1 MDQENLDT
9 DNILTVVDDNPTVF
23 IDIPAAPA
31 PEPVEVEEPKPVVV
45 EEPEPEPEVVPEP
58 EPEPVVVPEV
68 VPTLVVDTP
77 TEKHVIGTGDADDVY
92 LAKCVYKN
100 IYERKS
106 LTIHHLQRRLEELG
120 YNDVVGDKDGWLG
133 ELTMISV
140 EKFQQDKG
148 LAATGTIDADTFSKI
163 FEGDSNVN
171 VVL

>member
-9 DNILTVVDDNPTVF
+9 DNIPTVVDDSPTVV

-31 PEPVEVEEPKPVVV
+31 PEPVEVEEPKPVAV
-45 EEPEPEPEVVPEP
+45 EEP

-68 VPTLVVDTP
+68 EPIPVVAKP
-77 TEKHVIGTGDADDVY
+77 AEKHVVGTGDTDDVY

-120 YNDVVGDKDGWLG
+120 YKDVVGDKDGWLG
-133 ELTMISV
+133 ELTMMSV

-148 LAATGTIDADTFSKI
+148 LAATGKVDADTFSKI
-163 FEGDSNVN
+163 FEGDTNVN

>member
-9 DNILTVVDDNPTVF
+9 DNIPTVVDEAPAVI

-45 EEPEPEPEVVPEP
+45 EEPK
-58 EPEPVVVPEV
+58 PEPVPEV
-68 VPTLVVDTP
+68 KPIPVVDKP
-77 TEKHVIGTGDADDVY
+77 TVKHVVGTGDTDDVY

-120 YNDVVGDKDGWLG
+120 YKDVIGDKDGWLG
-133 ELTMISV
+133 DLTMMSV
-140 EKFQQDKG
+140 EKFQKDKG
-148 LAATGTIDADTFSKI
+148 LAATGKVDADTFRKI
-163 FEGDSNVN
+163 FEGDTNVN

>member
-9 DNILTVVDDNPTVF
+9 DNIPTVVDEAPAVV

-45 EEPEPEPEVVPEP
+45 EEPK
-58 EPEPVVVPEV
+58 PEPVPEV
-68 VPTLVVDTP
+68 KPIPVVAKP
-77 TEKHVIGTGDADDVY
+77 AEKHVVGTGDTDDVY

-120 YNDVVGDKDGWLG
+120 YKDVIGDRDGWLG

-140 EKFQQDKG
+140 EKFQKDKG
-148 LAATGTIDADTFSKI
+148 LAATGKVDADTFRKI
-163 FEGDSNVN
+163 FEGDTNVN

>member
-9 DNILTVVDDNPTVF
+9 DNIPTVVDDSPTVV

-31 PEPVEVEEPKPVVV
+31 PEPVEVEEPKPVAV
-45 EEPEPEPEVVPEP
+45 EEPEPEPE
-58 EPEPVVVPEV
+58 PEPVPEV
-68 VPTLVVDTP
+68 KPIPVVDKP
-77 TEKHVIGTGDADDVY
+77 TVKHVVGTGDTDDVY

-120 YNDVVGDKDGWLG
+120 YKDVIGDKDGWLG
-133 ELTMISV
+133 DLTMMSV
-140 EKFQQDKG
+140 EKFQKDKG
-148 LAATGTIDADTFSKI
+148 LAATGKVDADTFRKI
-163 FEGDSNVN
+163 FEGDTNVN

>member
-9 DNILTVVDDNPTVF
+9 DNIPTVVDEAPAVV

-31 PEPVEVEEPKPVVV
+31 PEPVEVEEPKPVAV
-45 EEPEPEPEVVPEP
+45 EEPK
-58 EPEPVVVPEV
+58 PEPVVIPEV
-68 VPTLVVDTP
+68 KPIPVIAKPA
-77 TEKHVIGTGDADDVY
+77 EKHVVGNGDADDVY

-120 YNDVVGDKDGWLG
+120 YKDVIGDRDGWLG

-140 EKFQQDKG
+140 EKFQKDKG
-148 LAATGTIDADTFSKI
+148 LAATGKVDADTFRKI
-163 FEGDSNVN
+163 FEGDTNVN

>member
-1 MDQENLDT
+1 MDQENLDIN
-9 DNILTVVDDNPTVF
+9 NIPAVVDDSPTVV

-31 PEPVEVEEPKPVVV
+31 PEPVEVEEPKPVAV
-45 EEPEPEPEVVPEP
+45 EEP

-68 VPTLVVDTP
+68 KPIPVIAKPA
-77 TEKHVIGTGDADDVY
+77 EKHVIGNGDADDVY

-120 YNDVVGDKDGWLG
+120 YKDVIGDRDGWLG

-148 LAATGTIDADTFSKI
+148 LAATGKVDADTFRKI
-163 FEGDSNVN
+163 FEGDTNVN

>member
-9 DNILTVVDDNPTVF
+9 DNIPTVVDDSPTVV

-31 PEPVEVEEPKPVVV
+31 PEPVEVEEPKPVAV
-45 EEPEPEPEVVPEP
+45 EEPK
-58 EPEPVVVPEV
+58 PEPVVIPEV
-68 VPTLVVDTP
+68 KPIPVIAKPA
-77 TEKHVIGTGDADDVY
+77 EKHVVGNGDADDVY

-120 YNDVVGDKDGWLG
+120 YKDVIGDRDGWLG

-148 LAATGTIDADTFSKI
+148 LAATGKVDADTFRKI
-163 FEGDSNVN
+163 FEGDTNVN

>member
-1 MDQENLDT
+1 MDQENLDI
-9 DNILTVVDDNPTVF
+9 DNTPAVVDDNLTVF
-23 IDIPAAPA
+23 IDMPAAPA
-31 PEPVEVEEPKPVVV
+31 PEPVEVEEPKPVAV
-45 EEPEPEPEVVPEP
+45 EEPK
-58 EPEPVVVPEV
+58 PEPVVIPEAK
-68 VPTLVVDTP
+68 PS
-77 TEKHVIGTGDADDVY
+77 EKHVIGNGDADDVY

-133 ELTMISV
+133 ELTMIAI

-148 LAATGTIDADTFSKI
+148 LASTGTVDADTFRKI

-171 VVL
+171 VVI

>member
-9 DNILTVVDDNPTVF
+9 DNIPTVVDEAPAVV

-45 EEPEPEPEVVPEP
+45 EEPK
-58 EPEPVVVPEV
+58 PEPVPEV
-68 VPTLVVDTP
+68 KPIPVVDKP
-77 TEKHVIGTGDADDVY
+77 TVKHVVGTGDTDDVY

-120 YNDVVGDKDGWLG
+120 YKDVIGDKDGWLG
-133 ELTMISV
+133 DLTMMSV
-140 EKFQQDKG
+140 EKFQKDKG
-148 LAATGTIDADTFSKI
+148 LAATGKVDADTFRKI
-163 FEGDSNVN
+163 FEGDTNVN

>member
-9 DNILTVVDDNPTVF
+9 DNIPAVV

-45 EEPEPEPEVVPEP
+45 EEPK
-58 EPEPVVVPEV
+58 PEPVPEV
-68 VPTLVVDTP
+68 KPVQVVAKP
-77 TEKHVIGTGDADDVY
+77 AAKHVVGKGDADDVY

-120 YNDVVGDKDGWLG
+120 YKDVIGDKDGWLG
-133 ELTMISV
+133 DLTKIAI
-140 EKFQQDKG
+140 EKFQKDKG
-148 LAATGTIDADTFSKI
+148 LDATGKVDADTFRKI

-171 VVL
+171 VVI

>member
-1 MDQENLDT
+1 MDQENLDI
-9 DNILTVVDDNPTVF
+9 DNTPAVVDDNLTVF
-23 IDIPAAPA
+23 IDMPAAPA
-31 PEPVEVEEPKPVVV
+31 PEPVEVEEPKPVAV
-45 EEPEPEPEVVPEP
+45 EEP

-77 TEKHVIGTGDADDVY
+77 TEKHVIGTGDTDDVY

-133 ELTMISV
+133 ELTMIAI
-140 EKFQQDKG
+140 EKFQKDKG
-148 LAATGTIDADTFSKI
+148 LAATGKVDAETFRKI

-171 VVL
+171 VVI

>member
-9 DNILTVVDDNPTVF
+9 DNIPAVVDEAPAVI

-45 EEPEPEPEVVPEP
+45 EEPKPKPVPEVKPA
-58 EPEPVVVPEV
+58 PVVVKPTGNHV
-68 VPTLVVDTP
+68 VG
-77 TEKHVIGTGDADDVY
+77 KGDADDVY

-100 IYERKS
+100 MYERKS

-120 YNDVVGDKDGWLG
+120 YKDVIGDKDGWLG
-133 ELTMISV
+133 DLTMMSV
-140 EKFQQDKG
+140 EKFQKDKG
-148 LAATGTIDADTFSKI
+148 LAATGKVDAETFKKI

-171 VVL
+171 VII

>member
-9 DNILTVVDDNPTVF
+9 DNIPTVVDDSPTVV

-31 PEPVEVEEPKPVVV
+31 PEPVEVEEPKPVAV
-45 EEPEPEPEVVPEP
+45 EEP

-68 VPTLVVDTP
+68 EPIPVVAKP
-77 TEKHVIGTGDADDVY
+77 AEKHVVGTGDTDDVY

-120 YNDVVGDKDGWLG
+120 YKDVIGDKDGWLG
-133 ELTMISV
+133 DLTMMSV
-140 EKFQQDKG
+140 EKFQKDKG
-148 LAATGTIDADTFSKI
+148 LAATGKVDADTFSKI
-163 FEGDSNVN
+163 FEGDTNVN

>member
-1 MDQENLDT
+1 MDQENLDIN
-9 DNILTVVDDNPTVF
+9 NIPAVVDDSPTVV

-31 PEPVEVEEPKPVVV
+31 PEPVEVEEPKPVAV
-45 EEPEPEPEVVPEP
+45 EEPK
-58 EPEPVVVPEV
+58 PEPVVIPEV
-68 VPTLVVDTP
+68 KPIPVIAKPA
-77 TEKHVIGTGDADDVY
+77 EKHVVGNGDADDVY

-120 YNDVVGDKDGWLG
+120 YKDVIGDRDGWLG

-148 LAATGTIDADTFSKI
+148 LAATGKVDADTFSKI
-163 FEGDSNVN
+163 FEGDTNVN

>member
-9 DNILTVVDDNPTVF
+9 DNIPAVVDEAPAVI

-31 PEPVEVEEPKPVVV
+31 PEPEPVEVEEPKPVVV
-45 EEPEPEPEVVPEP
+45 EEPK
-58 EPEPVVVPEV
+58 PEPVPKVKPAPMVAKPTGNHVVG
-68 VPTLVVDTP
+68 
-77 TEKHVIGTGDADDVY
+77 KGDADDVY

-100 IYERKS
+100 MYERKS

-133 ELTMISV
+133 ELTMMSV
-140 EKFQQDKG
+140 EKFQKDKG
-148 LAATGTIDADTFSKI
+148 LAATGKIDADTFRKI

>member
-1 MDQENLDT
+1 MDNETLENKDT
-9 DNILTVVDDNPTVF
+9 PAVV

-45 EEPEPEPEVVPEP
+45 EEPK
-58 EPEPVVVPEV
+58 PEPVPEV
-68 VPTLVVDTP
+68 KPIPVVTKP
-77 TEKHVIGTGDADDVY
+77 AEKHVVGTGDTDDVY

-120 YNDVVGDKDGWLG
+120 YKDVVGDKDGWLG
-133 ELTMISV
+133 ELTMMSV
-140 EKFQQDKG
+140 EKFQKDKG
-148 LAATGTIDADTFSKI
+148 LAATGKVDADTFSKI
-163 FEGDSNVN
+163 FEGDTNVN

>member
-1 MDQENLDT
+1 MDQENLDVE
-9 DNILTVVDDNPTVF
+9 NIPAVVDEAPAVVV
-23 IDIPAAPA
+23 DIPAAPA

-45 EEPEPEPEVVPEP
+45 EEPKPEPEP
-58 EPEPVVVPEV
+58 EPEPVVVPEI
-68 VPTLVVDTP
+68 VPTLVIDTP
-77 TEKHVIGTGDADDVY
+77 AEKHVVGTGDTDDVY

-133 ELTMISV
+133 DLTMMSV

-148 LAATGTIDADTFSKI
+148 LAATGKVDADTFSKI
-163 FEGDSNVN
+163 FEGDTNVN

>member
-9 DNILTVVDDNPTVF
+9 DNIPTVVDDSPTVV

-45 EEPEPEPEVVPEP
+45 EEPK
-58 EPEPVVVPEV
+58 PEPVPEV
-68 VPTLVVDTP
+68 KPIPVVAKP
-77 TEKHVIGTGDADDVY
+77 AEKHVVGTGDTDDVY

-120 YNDVVGDKDGWLG
+120 YKDVIGDRDGWLG

-140 EKFQQDKG
+140 EKFQKDKG
-148 LAATGTIDADTFSKI
+148 LAATGKVDADTFRKI
-163 FEGDSNVN
+163 FEGDTNVN

>member
-9 DNILTVVDDNPTVF
+9 DNIPTVVDDSPTVV

-45 EEPEPEPEVVPEP
+45 EEPK
-58 EPEPVVVPEV
+58 PEPVPEV
-68 VPTLVVDTP
+68 KPIPVVAKP
-77 TEKHVIGTGDADDVY
+77 AEKHVVGTGDTDDVY

-120 YNDVVGDKDGWLG
+120 YKDVVGDKDGWLG
-133 ELTMISV
+133 ELTMMSV
-140 EKFQQDKG
+140 EKFQKDKG
-148 LAATGTIDADTFSKI
+148 LAATGKVDADTFSKI
-163 FEGDSNVN
+163 FEGDTNVN

>member
-1 MDQENLDT
+1 MDQENLDI
-9 DNILTVVDDNPTVF
+9 DNTPAVVDET
-23 IDIPAAPA
+23 PAAPA
-31 PEPVEVEEPKPVVV
+31 PEPVMVEEPKPEPVVIV
-45 EEPEPEPEVVPEP
+45 EEPAPVIPEVVPA
-58 EPEPVVVPEV
+58 PVAAKPV
-68 VPTLVVDTP
+68 
-77 TEKHVIGTGDADDVY
+77 EKHVIGKGDADDVY

-140 EKFQQDKG
+140 EKFQKDKG
-148 LAATGTIDADTFSKI
+148 LAATGKVDAETFRKI

-171 VVL
+171 VVI

>member
-1 MDQENLDT
+1 MDQENLDIN
-9 DNILTVVDDNPTVF
+9 NIPAVVDDSPTVV

-31 PEPVEVEEPKPVVV
+31 PEPVEVEEPKPVAV
-45 EEPEPEPEVVPEP
+45 EEPK
-58 EPEPVVVPEV
+58 PEPVVIPEV
-68 VPTLVVDTP
+68 KPIPVIAKPA
-77 TEKHVIGTGDADDVY
+77 EKHVVGNGDADDVY

-120 YNDVVGDKDGWLG
+120 YKDVIGDRDGWLG

-148 LAATGTIDADTFSKI
+148 LAATGKVDADTFRKI
-163 FEGDSNVN
+163 FEGDTNVN

>member
-1 MDQENLDT
+1 MDQENLDI
-9 DNILTVVDDNPTVF
+9 DNTPAVVDET
-23 IDIPAAPA
+23 PAAPA
-31 PEPVEVEEPKPVVV
+31 PEPVMVEEPKPEPVVIV
-45 EEPEPEPEVVPEP
+45 EEPAPVIPEVVPA
-58 EPEPVVVPEV
+58 PVAVKPV
-68 VPTLVVDTP
+68 
-77 TEKHVIGTGDADDVY
+77 EKHVIGEGDADDVY

-133 ELTMISV
+133 ELTMIAI

-148 LAATGTIDADTFSKI
+148 LASTGTVDADTFRKI

-171 VVL
+171 VVI

>member
-9 DNILTVVDDNPTVF
+9 DNIPAVVDEAPAVV

-45 EEPEPEPEVVPEP
+45 EEPK
-58 EPEPVVVPEV
+58 PEPVPEV
-68 VPTLVVDTP
+68 KPIPVVTKP
-77 TEKHVIGTGDADDVY
+77 AEKHVVGTGDTDDVY

-120 YNDVVGDKDGWLG
+120 YKDVIGDKDGWLG
-133 ELTMISV
+133 ELTMMSV
-140 EKFQQDKG
+140 EKFQKDKG
-148 LAATGTIDADTFSKI
+148 LAATGKVDADTFRKI
-163 FEGDSNVN
+163 FEGDTNVN

>member
-1 MDQENLDT
+1 MDQENLDIN
-9 DNILTVVDDNPTVF
+9 NIPAVVDDSPTVV

-31 PEPVEVEEPKPVVV
+31 PEPVEVEEPKPVAV
-45 EEPEPEPEVVPEP
+45 EEPK
-58 EPEPVVVPEV
+58 PEPVVIPEV
-68 VPTLVVDTP
+68 KPTPVIAKP
-77 TEKHVIGTGDADDVY
+77 AEKHVIGNGDADDVY

-120 YNDVVGDKDGWLG
+120 YKDVIGDRDGWLG

-140 EKFQQDKG
+140 EKFQKDKG
-148 LAATGTIDADTFSKI
+148 LAATGKVDADTFRKI
-163 FEGDSNVN
+163 FEGDTNVN

>member
-1 MDQENLDT
+1 MDQENLDIN
-9 DNILTVVDDNPTVF
+9 NIPAVVDEAPAVV

-45 EEPEPEPEVVPEP
+45 EEPK
-58 EPEPVVVPEV
+58 PEPVPEV
-68 VPTLVVDTP
+68 KPIPVVTKP
-77 TEKHVIGTGDADDVY
+77 AEKHVVGTGDTDDVY

-120 YNDVVGDKDGWLG
+120 YKDVIGDKDGWLG
-133 ELTMISV
+133 DLTMMSV
-140 EKFQQDKG
+140 EKFQKDKG
-148 LAATGTIDADTFSKI
+148 LAATGKVDADTFRKI
-163 FEGDSNVN
+163 FEGDTNVN

>member
-1 MDQENLDT
+1 MDQENLDI
-9 DNILTVVDDNPTVF
+9 DNTPAVVDDNLTVF
-23 IDIPAAPA
+23 IDMPAAPA
-31 PEPVEVEEPKPVVV
+31 PEPVEVEDPKPVAV
-45 EEPEPEPEVVPEP
+45 EEP

-77 TEKHVIGTGDADDVY
+77 TEKHVIGTGDTDDVY

-133 ELTMISV
+133 ELTKIAI
-140 EKFQQDKG
+140 EKFQGDKG
-148 LAATGTIDADTFSKI
+148 MAATGTVDAETFRKI
-163 FEGDSNVN
+163 FEGDTNVN

>member
-9 DNILTVVDDNPTVF
+9 DNIPTVVDEAPAVV

-31 PEPVEVEEPKPVVV
+31 PEPVVVEEPKPVAV
-45 EEPEPEPEVVPEP
+45 EEPEPEPE
-58 EPEPVVVPEV
+58 PEPVPEV
-68 VPTLVVDTP
+68 KPIPVVDKP
-77 TEKHVIGTGDADDVY
+77 AEKHVVGTGDTDDVY

-120 YNDVVGDKDGWLG
+120 YKDVIGDKDGWLG
-133 ELTMISV
+133 DLTMMSV
-140 EKFQQDKG
+140 EKFQKDKG
-148 LAATGTIDADTFSKI
+148 LAATGKVDADTFKKI
-163 FEGDSNVN
+163 FEGDTNVN

>member
-9 DNILTVVDDNPTVF
+9 DNIPAVVDEAPAVI

-45 EEPEPEPEVVPEP
+45 EEPK
-58 EPEPVVVPEV
+58 PEPVPVPEV
-68 VPTLVVDTP
+68 KPIPVVDKP
-77 TEKHVIGTGDADDVY
+77 TVKHVVGTGDTDDVY

-120 YNDVVGDKDGWLG
+120 YKDVIGDKDGWLG
-133 ELTMISV
+133 DLTMMSV
-140 EKFQQDKG
+140 EKFQKDKG
-148 LAATGTIDADTFSKI
+148 LAATGKVDADTFRKI
-163 FEGDSNVN
+163 FEGDTNVN

>member
-1 MDQENLDT
+1 MDQENLDIN
-9 DNILTVVDDNPTVF
+9 NIPAVVDEAPAVV

-45 EEPEPEPEVVPEP
+45 EEPK
-58 EPEPVVVPEV
+58 PEPVPEV
-68 VPTLVVDTP
+68 KPIPVVAKP
-77 TEKHVIGTGDADDVY
+77 AEKHVVGTGDTDDVY

-120 YNDVVGDKDGWLG
+120 YKDVVGDKDGWLG
-133 ELTMISV
+133 ELTMMSV

-148 LAATGTIDADTFSKI
+148 LAATGKVDADTFSKI
-163 FEGDSNVN
+163 FEGDTNVN

>member
-1 MDQENLDT
+1 MDQENLDIN
-9 DNILTVVDDNPTVF
+9 NIPAVVDDSPTVV

-45 EEPEPEPEVVPEP
+45 EEPK
-58 EPEPVVVPEV
+58 PEPVPEV
-68 VPTLVVDTP
+68 KPIPVVDKP
-77 TEKHVIGTGDADDVY
+77 TVKHVVGTGDTDDVY

-120 YNDVVGDKDGWLG
+120 YKDVIGDKDGWLG
-133 ELTMISV
+133 DLTMMSV
-140 EKFQQDKG
+140 EKFQKDKG
-148 LAATGTIDADTFSKI
+148 LAATGKVDADTFRKI
-163 FEGDSNVN
+163 FEGDTNVN

>member
-9 DNILTVVDDNPTVF
+9 DNIPAVVDEAPAVF
-23 IDIPAAPA
+23 IDVPAPA
-31 PEPVEVEEPKPVVV
+31 PEPVEVEEPKPVAV
-45 EEPEPEPEVVPEP
+45 EKPT
-58 EPEPVVVPEV
+58 PEPVPVVE
-68 VPTLVVDTP
+68 PTPVAKP
-77 TEKHVIGTGDADDVY
+77 TEKHVIGTGDTDDVY

-133 ELTMISV
+133 ELTMMSV
-140 EKFQQDKG
+140 EKFQKDKG
-148 LAATGTIDADTFSKI
+148 LAATGKVDADTFRKI

>member
-9 DNILTVVDDNPTVF
+9 DNIPAVVDEAPAVI

-45 EEPEPEPEVVPEP
+45 EEPK
-58 EPEPVVVPEV
+58 PEPVPEV
-68 VPTLVVDTP
+68 KPAPVVAKPTGNHVVG
-77 TEKHVIGTGDADDVY
+77 KGDADDVY

-100 IYERKS
+100 MYERKS

-120 YNDVVGDKDGWLG
+120 YKDVVGDKDGWLG
-133 ELTMISV
+133 DLTMMSV
-140 EKFQQDKG
+140 EKFQKDKG
-148 LAATGTIDADTFSKI
+148 LAATGKVDADTFRKI

>member
-9 DNILTVVDDNPTVF
+9 DNIPTVVDDSPTVV

-31 PEPVEVEEPKPVVV
+31 PEPVEVEEPKPVAV
-45 EEPEPEPEVVPEP
+45 EEP

-68 VPTLVVDTP
+68 EPIPVVAKP
-77 TEKHVIGTGDADDVY
+77 AEKHVVGTGDADDVY

-120 YNDVVGDKDGWLG
+120 YKDVVGDKDGWLG
-133 ELTMISV
+133 ELTMMSV

-148 LAATGTIDADTFSKI
+148 LAATGKVDADTFSKI
-163 FEGDSNVN
+163 FEGDTNVN

>member
-9 DNILTVVDDNPTVF
+9 DNIPAVVDEAPAAV

-45 EEPEPEPEVVPEP
+45 EEPK
-58 EPEPVVVPEV
+58 PEPVPEV
-68 VPTLVVDTP
+68 KPVQVVAKP
-77 TEKHVIGTGDADDVY
+77 AAKHVVGNGDADDVY
-92 LAKCVYKN
+92 LAKCIYKN

-120 YNDVVGDKDGWLG
+120 YKDVIGDKDGWLG
-133 ELTMISV
+133 DLTKIAI
-140 EKFQQDKG
+140 EKFQKDKG
-148 LAATGTIDADTFSKI
+148 LDATGKVDADTFIKI

-171 VVL
+171 VVI